1 MLDQKI
7 FDHILSVEGG
17 FSTDK
22 KDPGNFVNGVFKG
35 TKYGISAQAYPDLD
49 IANITKE
56 TANSIYY
63 RDYWLASRCD
73 LMEPVLAICV
83 FDASVNMGV
92 GRSIKILQK
101 LLAVKQD
108 GVFGPI
114 TEASLTG
121 RDQVKLAGL
130 FTQERIKVYGTF
142 KQFSRYGAS
151 WVSRTNKT
159 YIFAMEYSQDQTK
172 TEEPVEAHDPV
183 TTKRETKKELPALI
197 ASSSDS
203 TKLSM
208 TIKAGVV
215 FIAGVLMQNYG
226 VEFDSAVIEQASD
239 LINEVIVSGGKI
251 FMAIGGLRRI
261 YNIAKE
267 QFDSKNK

>member
-1 MLDQKI
+1 MLDPRI
-7 FDHILSVEGG
+7 FEHILLVEGG

-73 LMEPVLAICV
+73 LIEPVLAICV

-92 GRSIKILQK
+92 GRSVKILQK
-101 LLAVKQD
+101 LLGVKED

-114 TEASLTG
+114 TEAALTD

-130 FTQERIKVYGTF
+130 FTQERIKVYSTF

-159 YIFAMEYSQDQTK
+159 YIFAMEYSQIPVYVSPEK
-172 TEEPVEAHDPV
+172 EPEPVEP
-183 TTKRETKKELPALI
+183 KKELPALI
-197 ASSSDS
+197 ASSSDN

-208 TIKAGVV
+208 TVKAGVV

-226 VEFDSAVIEQASD
+226 VEFDSAVIEQVSE
-239 LINEVIVSGGKI
+239 LVNEVIVSGGKI
-251 FMAIGGLRRI
+251 FMAIGGLRRL
-261 YNIAKE
+261 YNITRE
-267 QFDSKNK
+267 QLDSKNK